1 MHEPLSVAVG
11 SEMWD
16 LYVFGVTRVQQDWWV
31 QMAVIGPRAC
41 TVTARVDASN
51 GRGAAAH
58 EIIALVTD
66 WLRQDGVSDRVF
78 LESAVSG
85 KPHGEEA
92 TAELGMTAE
101 NTWPAPP
108 ACRVIRRAAR

>member
-78 LESAVSG
+78 LEPAVAG
-85 KPHGEEA
+85 KPYGEEA

-101 NTWPAPP
+101 STWPAPP
-108 ACRVIRRAAR
+108 ACGVIRRAAR